1 MGNKIL
7 CVDDEPMILEIYES
21 AFKEKGYTVFTATRG
36 EEALKILEKENIQV
50 MFTDLKMPGMDGL
63 ELCRRIKKDNPIACI
78 YAVTGFGSL
87 FELSDCREAGFD
99 DYFTKP
105 VKLEA
110 LYKTVEDAFEKI
122 ERWKKRQ

>member
-1 MGNKIL
+1 MDNKIL
-7 CVDDEPMILEIYES
+7 CVDDEPMILEIYKN
-21 AFKEKGYTVFTATRG
+21 AFGEKGYTVFTATRG

-50 MFTDLKMPGMDGL
+50 MFMDLKMPGMDGL
-63 ELCRRIKKDNPIACI
+63 ELCRRVRKDNPIACI